1 MLDLGAMDAAV
12 ENMILRAQLAEREA
26 ELAAKSAELNG
37 AYLLIEQYKAQLH
50 KLRRMQFGRSSEAL
64 DTQIEQLE
72 LQLED
77 LEEAEAARVAATP
90 QSRPARAP
98 AVRKPLPAHLPRE
111 EVVYPA
117 PELCP
122 NCGGTHLVKLGE
134 DITEVL
140 EKIPARLK
148 VIRHVRPK
156 LSCRAC
162 EAITQAPSPDLP
174 IEKGRPG
181 PGLLAHVVV
190 GKYLDG
196 LPLYRQS
203 TILAREGVEI
213 EHATLAD
220 WVGHAAWWLAPLAAM
235 IGAHVKTA
243 PVIHTD
249 DTPVPLLSPGLG
261 RTRTGGLWV
270 YLADERSWRGP
281 RAPAA
286 WYRFSPDR
294 KGERPRDH
302 LAGFAG
308 TIQADA
314 YTGYGALTREPRAG
328 GNAPHIQHAA
338 CWAHARRKLF
348 DEFERTKSP
357 IAQEALRRIGE
368 LYVIEAQIS
377 GETAEHRALVRQEQ
391 ARPLLAELK
400 RYLQEQRRRLSAKTN
415 LTKAINYALGRWD
428 DLCLYTTDGRIGI
441 DNNPAECALRGIAI
455 TRKNYL
461 FLGSEAGGDRAA
473 IIYTVLETAKL
484 NGLDPEAYLA
494 NIIDRMAKGHPA
506 TRLNELLPWNWAAI
520 PENHTSAVTG

>member
-1 MLDLGAMDAAV
+1 MDAAA
-12 ENMILRAQLAEREA
+12 EIIHLRAQLAEREA
-26 ELAAKSAELNG
+26 ELVAAN
-37 AYLLIEQYKAQLH
+37 LLIEQYRAQLH

-64 DTQIEQLE
+64 DAQIEQLE
-72 LQLED
+72 LRLED
-77 LEEAEAARVAATP
+77 LEEAEAARVAAVP
-90 QSRPARAP
+90 HPRPARSP

-111 EVVYPA
+111 DVLYPA
-117 PELCP
+117 AEVCP
-122 NCGGTHLVKLGE
+122 SCGGTHLVKLGD

-156 LSCRAC
+156 FSCRAC

-190 GKYLDG
+190 SKYLDG

-203 TILAREGVEI
+203 AILAREGVEI
-213 EHATLAD
+213 ERATLAD
-220 WVGHAAWWLAPLAAM
+220 WVGHAAWWLAPLAVL

-261 RTRTGGLWV
+261 RTRTGRLWV
-270 YLADERSWRGP
+270 YLADERSWQGP

-302 LAGFAG
+302 LAEFEG

-314 YTGYGALTREPRAG
+314 YTGYTALTRESGLPGR
-328 GNAPHIQHAA
+328 NAPRIQHAA

-368 LYVIEAQIS
+368 LYAIEAQIN
-377 GETAEHRALVRQEQ
+377 GENTERRALVRQEQ
-391 ARPLLAELK
+391 ARPLLAELR
-400 RYLQEQRRRLSAKTN
+400 RYLQEQRRRLSAKAN
-415 LTKAINYALGRWD
+415 LAKALNYALGRWEC
-428 DLCLYTTDGRIGI
+428 LCLYTTDGRIGI
-441 DNNPAECALRGIAI
+441 DNNPAERALRGIAI

-461 FLGSEAGGDRAA
+461 FLGSEAGGERAA

-484 NGLDPEAYLA
+484 NGLDPEAYLT
-494 NIIDRMAKGHPA
+494 NVIDRMAKGHPA
-506 TRLNELLPWNWAAI
+506 NRLKELLPWKWTREENTANQAA
-520 PENHTSAVTG
+520 AVIS